1 MYNCIVLAE
10 PLPETDDTVIL
21 RRRRCAARR
30 RMATLQAFAR
40 NVSLT
45 VLSVPDP
52 GRPSAEH
59 PPMKEGRDGIA
70 ALGETSD
77 VRQAVSEAAAKVLD
91 AARIAGE
98 RSGAARVIGK
108 LWSGGGGGGAD
119 DADPSEE
126 TGDDGSVSTADGT
139 EEDYDAELLLLL
151 ELFGANLLRTLHFER
166 AREVTDIVT
175 QEDPLACGASPPSS
189 SGPARSSSSGGAGDD
204 DEDKTAPLG
213 ILKKPPRPCP
223 SPPQSFPYP
232 TKKEWEMRVLIAL
245 SLYVRSV
252 PPHATDSVTVGRFVL
267 KNILETLAREV
278 LGIGWDMEVGGSV
291 TEGIRRII
299 RVYEHRSSFASLAFL
314 QSPHQAADTHLRP
327 LLLSFRSFL
336 LTDAQRHFSSCCVET
351 MLANSVD
358 APLRRTMKDLEFTS
372 LEHLLRVCR
381 ALRPALEDISLG
393 GRTAL
398 YGAGDGDGD
407 GRAKEDGR
415 AYLLEQAEMAG
426 NDGTGGGEGVRVTE
440 KLEENLANL
449 QREVVWINGRHW
461 VPGRT
466 YEEMLERL
474 MEELTRTV
482 SGEGGESDNLDLT
495 GVNDEEKWEVKVEW
509 DAVTVERL
517 VSRLFVAA
525 SRTGVGGDAYF
536 VVCDLFGGEGVAV
549 SPSQMQSIYFE
560 RKVTFNPATSA
571 PRTSG
576 MILPTIEINI
586 LLTSLVIKCH
596 SSFDIYPEDG
606 ADKDPLETT
615 SEPLV
620 QLHTTTT
627 EKILL
632 HQGRRTLCV
641 DGEDD
646 ADIVNKENRKE
657 EEQVQDEN
665 GIQNR
670 TVIETVLRERQ
681 CEESGMRTLLIRPA
695 VYVKQKS

>member
-10 PLPETDDTVIL
+10 PFPETDDAVIL
-21 RRRRCAARR
+21 RRRRRAARR

-52 GRPSAEH
+52 ERPTAEH
-59 PPMKEGRDGIA
+59 PPTGEGGIA
-70 ALGETSD
+70 ALNETSD
-77 VRQAVSEAAAKVLD
+77 VRLSVSEAAANLLD

-98 RSGAARVIGK
+98 RSGAARLIGK
-108 LWSGGGGGGAD
+108 LWSGGGRGGVV
-119 DADPSEE
+119 DAESPEE
-126 TGDDGSVSTADGT
+126 IGDDGSVSTADGT

-166 AREVTDIVT
+166 AREVTDLAAL
-175 QEDPLACGASPPSS
+175 EDHAACGAPPSS
-189 SGPARSSSSGGAGDD
+189 SRGPARSSSSGGAGDD
-204 DEDKTAPLG
+204 DQDEAA
-213 ILKKPPRPCP
+213 PPRPCP
-223 SPPQSFPYP
+223 SPPPSFPYP
-232 TKKEWEMRVLIAL
+232 SKKEWEMRVLISL

-278 LGIGWDMEVGGSV
+278 LGMGWDMEVGGSV

-358 APLRRTMKDLEFTS
+358 APLRMTMKDLEFTS

-398 YGAGDGDGD
+398 YGSGDGDGD
-407 GRAKEDGR
+407 GRAKEDER

-426 NDGTGGGEGVRVTE
+426 DDRTGGGEGVRITD
-440 KLEENLANL
+440 KLEENLADL

-461 VPGRT
+461 VPGCT

-482 SGEGGESDNLDLT
+482 SGEGGESDNLDST

-509 DAVTVERL
+509 DAATVERL
-517 VSRLFVAA
+517 VRRLFVAA

-549 SPSQMQSIYFE
+549 SPSQMQSIYFD

-606 ADKDPLETT
+606 VDKDPVETA

-632 HQGRRTLCV
+632 HQRRRTVCI

-665 GIQNR
+665 GVQNR

-681 CEESGMRTLLIRPA
+681 CAESGMRTLSIRPA